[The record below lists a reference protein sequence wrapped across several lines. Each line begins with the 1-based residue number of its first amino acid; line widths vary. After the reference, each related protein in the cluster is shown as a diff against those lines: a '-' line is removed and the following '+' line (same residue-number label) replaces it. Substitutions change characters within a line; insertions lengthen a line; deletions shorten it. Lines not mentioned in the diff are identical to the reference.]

1 LFCFEIE
8 AHWEAANDIVLNYD
22 NFKLTY
28 DTGNITALELDHV
41 EYIKNVHRS
50 IEIIHLK
57 DKSTKT
63 GTVPFGQGDTDF
75 ESIFKNIKRLELQDK
90 IFTIQGARQ
99 SNTPEKETIKQYIKY
114 VRGIF

>member
-1 LFCFEIE
+1 MFCFEIE
-8 AHWEAANDIVLNYD
+8 AHWEVANDIVLNYD

-28 DTGNITALELDHV
+28 DTGNITALELDHA
-41 EYIKNVHRS
+41 EYIKNVYQS

-63 GTVPFGQGDTDF
+63 GTVAFGQGDTDF
-75 ESIFKNIKRLELQDK
+75 ESIFNSIKELELQDK

-99 SNTPEKETIKQYIKY
+99 SNISEKETIKHYTKY
-114 VRGIF
+114 VRKM